1 VPRTLTMG
9 GRGMPVGGGVSIDT
23 FCAYIRIFL
32 GPKNNISAE
41 GGPPGVP
48 RTLTIEGGGC
58 RWSMEVPR

>member
-41 GGPPGVP
+41 GGPRGASDLDDG
-48 RTLTIEGGGC
+48 RAGNACG
-58 RWSMEVPR
+58 RWGID